1 MVLMKPENSTPG
13 CWPTIGDVGTLAQMR
28 TPAAAHKMEGCGT
41 PGCSLRSGQRT
52 GLRAVASVEGVIVLM
67 GNSCEPA
74 RRDHVN
80 AKVKLCS
87 S

>member
-1 MVLMKPENSTPG
+1 MKPENSTRAR
-13 CWPTIGDVGTLAQMR
+13 VLANNR
-28 TPAAAHKMEGCGT
+28 RFAAAHKMEGCGT
-41 PGCSLRSGQRT
+41 PGCSLRFGQRT
-52 GLRAVASVEGVIVLM
+52 GLRAVASVKGVVVLM